1 LGVQSQ
7 QLPTESQVFEYD
19 VLARHKQQVYLVD
32 DYVEKR
38 QGRMLPGEEEV
49 LVKILDEHD
58 VAIFL
63 VDLGIEKPAAVR
75 RHG

>member
-1 LGVQSQ
+1 VY
-7 QLPTESQVFEYD
+7 E
-19 VLARHKQQVYLVD
+19 VLARHKQQVYLE
-32 DYVEKR
+32 YNYIEK
-38 QGRMLPGEEEV
+38 QKGRMLPGEEEV